1 LQMHKKKKSY
11 RMSGLHECQLYVSAR
26 RSLRIY
32 NALSLSL
39 SSLTECVCL
48 CGPKSCF
55 FPTSLSPLF
64 CVDLVVDKAAPA
76 QISKNKKKREIALF
90 LSLSRSLFH
99 EKALFTPVRDAFS
112 LPPRIFSLMSKAKKK
127 AEKSK
132 TFARNVFTKRAHS
145 RMREEREKKT
155 SDFERIELFS
165 SSRCV
170 LSLFFALARRR
181 GRNFARRIER
191 ERGQRFAIFTSCLLT
206 LQRER

>member
-1 LQMHKKKKSY
+1 
-11 RMSGLHECQLYVSAR
+11 MSVVRFRAKISANITR
-26 RSLRIY
+26 L
-32 NALSLSL
+32 LSLS
-39 SSLTECVCL
+39 SSLTECVCV
-48 CGPKSCF
+48 CVARRVAF
-55 FPTSLSPLF
+55 FPPLSLPFFVLTSSSTKQLQRRSQ
-64 CVDLVVDKAAPA
+64 K
-76 QISKNKKKREIALF
+76 IKKRERSLSFSLSLALSSTKKRFLPPSETLF
-90 LSLSRSLFH
+90 LSLREFFLWCR
-99 EKALFTPVRDAFS
+99 KQ
-112 LPPRIFSLMSKAKKK
+112 KKK